1 EHADDRGAELAGCG
15 RDAAHP
21 VQFGADRR
29 ADRDL
34 PDGRPDRG
42 DRDPGVRQHGPEL
55 GQLCAG
61 EVGHADRP
69 GAAQLEVRD
78 RLGSERGELL
88 ARVRRD
94 LVGKAAERDRHEPV
108 SPTGTPVRAD
118 SYTARTIS
126 SASRP
131 AWPSTAGAR
140 PSSTAASR
148 SAICAAWLAT
158 SIAAGSAAA
167 PAAPA
172 PGSASSPGS
181 PAVACAPN
189 ARRTIRPSST
199 ITVPSVPVISSRCG
213 KPGCAAVLDKIVPTA
228 PEPNLTIASAV
239 SSTSTWCAWVAQTA
253 VTSATGPMHQR
264 SRST

>member
-1 EHADDRGAELAGCG
+1 
-15 RDAAHP
+15 
-21 VQFGADRR
+21 
-29 ADRDL
+29 
-34 PDGRPDRG
+34 PDRG

-108 SPTGTPVRAD
+108 SPTGAPVRAD

-140 PSSTAASR
+140 PSSIAASK

-158 SIAAGSAAA
+158 SMAAGSAAPPRAPRAPVPALPSVSEA
-167 PAAPA
+167 PAR
-172 PGSASSPGS
+172 G
-181 PAVACAPN
+181 PN

-199 ITVPSVPVISSRCG
+199 ITVPSVPV
-213 KPGCAAVLDKIVPTA
+213 
-228 PEPNLTIASAV
+228 
-239 SSTSTWCAWVAQTA
+239 
-253 VTSATGPMHQR
+253 
-264 SRST
+264 